1 MKALLEEFYTL
12 RDPAYRD
19 FHKKLIPNVDPDRIL
34 GVRTPEIR
42 KFAKKIYG
50 TPEAEEFLQTLP
62 HFYYDENNLH
72 GALIERIRDFDAC
85 LQAVETFLPYVDNWA
100 TCDLLAPKALKKDP
114 ARLELAANRFL
125 DAEHPYT
132 VRFGIGLFLRY
143 FLNGNFKEDSMA
155 RIAAIRSDEYYI
167 NMMIAWYFATAL
179 CKQKEAALPYL
190 TEKKLP
196 KWIHNKAIQKAVESY
211 RIPAEEKACYR
222 TLKIK

>member
-100 TCDLLAPKALKKDP
+100 TCDLLAPKALKK
-114 ARLELAANRFL
+114 
-125 DAEHPYT
+125 
-132 VRFGIGLFLRY
+132 
-143 FLNGNFKEDSMA
+143 
-155 RIAAIRSDEYYI
+155 IRR
-167 NMMIAWYFATAL
+167 
-179 CKQKEAALPYL
+179 
-190 TEKKLP
+190 
-196 KWIHNKAIQKAVESY
+196 V
-211 RIPAEEKACYR
+211 
-222 TLKIK
+222 